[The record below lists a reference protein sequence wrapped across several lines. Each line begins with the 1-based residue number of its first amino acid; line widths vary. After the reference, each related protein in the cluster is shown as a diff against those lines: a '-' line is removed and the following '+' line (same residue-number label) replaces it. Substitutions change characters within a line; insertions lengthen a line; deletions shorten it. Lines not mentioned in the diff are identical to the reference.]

1 MLKKFKAAATVGIMS
16 ALILAGC
23 GGAEETNNGESSSAG
38 GGSEEEVTYKVGV
51 TQIAEHPSLDAA
63 TAGFKKALEDAGLKI
78 DYDDQN
84 AQGDMNNAAT
94 IATNFVGDD
103 VDLIFAN
110 ATPVAQSA
118 LNATT
123 DIPIVFTS
131 VTDPI
136 GAGLIASFE
145 EPGGNVTGTSDMY
158 PDAIPNTIDFIVED
172 FGAKSIGTIYNT
184 GEQNSIVQIDE
195 MKKALDGT
203 EVELVERSVATTA
216 DVKQAAESL
225 IGKVDVIYIITDNT
239 VVSALDAVI
248 QVSNEN
254 DIPLFV
260 GETDSVEKG
269 AFAAFGISYEAIG
282 YETGQMAAQ
291 ILTGEKTPAEIPAQY
306 PKEIKLVINKKAAE
320 EMNVELK
327 EEWNDIAEFLE

>member
-1 MLKKFKAAATVGIMS
+1 MLKKFKAVATVGLMG
-16 ALILAGC
+16 ALLLSGC
-23 GGAEETNNGESSSAG
+23 GSSEKSNSGDSGSSG
-38 GGSEEEVTYKVGV
+38 GGDSEKTYKVGI
-51 TQIAEHPSLDAA
+51 TQIVEHPSLDAA
-63 TAGFKKALEDAGLKI
+63 TVGFKKALEESGLKI
-78 DYDDQN
+78 EYSEQN
-84 AQGDMNNAAT
+84 AQGDMNNAQT
-94 IATNFVGDD
+94 IATNFVGDK

-110 ATPVAQSA
+110 ATPTAQSA
-118 LNATT
+118 LNATS

-136 GAGLIASFE
+136 GAGLIESFE
-145 EPGGNVTGTSDMY
+145 SPGGNATGTSDMF
-158 PDAIPNTIDFIVED
+158 PDAIPMTIDFIAED

-184 GEQNSIVQIDE
+184 GEQNSVVQVDE
-195 MKKALDGT
+195 MKKALEGKDIK
-203 EVELVERSVATTA
+203 LVERSVATSA

-225 IGKVDVIYIITDNT
+225 IGEVDVIYIITDNT
-239 VVSALDAVI
+239 VVSALDTVI

-282 YETGQMAAQ
+282 YETGKMAVQ
-291 ILTGEKTPAEIPAQY
+291 ILKGEKTPADIPAQT
-306 PKEIKLVINKKAAE
+306 PSEIDLVINKKAAE

-327 EEWNDIAEFLE
+327 DEWNEKAKFIE